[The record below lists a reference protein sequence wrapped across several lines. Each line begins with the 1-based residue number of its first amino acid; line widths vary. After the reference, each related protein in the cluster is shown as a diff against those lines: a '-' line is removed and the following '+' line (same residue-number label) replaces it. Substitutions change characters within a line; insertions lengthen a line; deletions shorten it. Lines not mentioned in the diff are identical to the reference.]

1 MQVAVMN
8 EGLFTA
14 MSSDLKVT
22 RTEVY
27 GSRKGFPGGKASF
40 AMALRRFLRSFGS
53 ILGNDLGTMVDV
65 YESVDPPLGDGIF
78 WLNLAATEGAGFVP
92 GSSSNRLIRHRFD
105 L

>member
-14 MSSDLKVT
+14 MSLDLAVT

-27 GSRKGFPGGKASF
+27 GSRKSFPGGKASF

-53 ILGNDLGTMVDV
+53 T
-65 YESVDPPLGDGIF
+65 
-78 WLNLAATEGAGFVP
+78 
-92 GSSSNRLIRHRFD
+92 
-105 L
+105 

>member
-1 MQVAVMN
+1 MDLGRAFQ
-8 EGLFTA
+8 EGKL
-14 MSSDLKVT
+14 LL
-22 RTEVY
+22 
-27 GSRKGFPGGKASF
+27 PW
-40 AMALRRFLRSFGS
+40 LRRFLRSFGS
-53 ILGNDLGTMVDV
+53 ILGKDLGTKVDV

>member
-1 MQVAVMN
+1 MVESSSSGLTVQVAVMN

-14 MSSDLKVT
+14 MSLDLTVT

-53 ILGNDLGTMVDV
+53 ILGNDLGTEVDV
-65 YESVDPPLGDGIF
+65 YETVDPPVF
-78 WLNLAATEGAGFVP
+78 P
-92 GSSSNRLIRHRFD
+92 GST
-105 L
+105 